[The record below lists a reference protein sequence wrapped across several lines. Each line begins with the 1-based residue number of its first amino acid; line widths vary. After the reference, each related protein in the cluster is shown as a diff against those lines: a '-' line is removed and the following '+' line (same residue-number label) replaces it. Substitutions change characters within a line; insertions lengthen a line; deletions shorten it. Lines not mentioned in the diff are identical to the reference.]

1 MEARLQLLQDRMQAQ
16 QTTGGAQAGRGSW
29 KSGSADKG
37 SIRAYG
43 KEVNEKVK
51 KKLEATG
58 GGDPALRSTLSSKRA
73 VKTQEVDFKSK
84 GELSLCGVQNLPCSI
99 PANH

>member
-16 QTTGGAQAGRGSW
+16 QIGGGAQAGKSSW

-43 KEVNEKVK
+43 KEVNDKVK
-51 KKLEATG
+51 KKLEASG
-58 GGDPALRSTLSSKRA
+58 GGDPALRSTLSSKRT
-73 VKTQEVDFKSK
+73 VKTQDVDFRAKGGDVLQKSK
-84 GELSLCGVQNLPCSI
+84 FSSI
-99 PANH
+99 